1 MLCLFRFTELSP
13 DLLEGH
19 RQRFLKVFAG
29 LKQFYEKTMSLQ
41 YFKTLIE
48 IQQLP
53 KVTAHYK

>member
-1 MLCLFRFTELSP
+1 MFSLFKIIELAP

-53 KVTAHYK
+53 KVKVVD